1 MERLKIGII
10 GAGRIGSLH
19 AKNITT
25 EIPEGEVVA
34 IADIFE
40 DAAKRVAGELGIPNA
55 YKDYRYILDDKD
67 IDAVFICTSTDT
79 HAKLIKEA
87 SDAKKDIF
95 CEKPIAL
102 NLEEIDEA
110 LSRVKENNVILQI
123 GFNRRFDPSFA
134 RVRELVREGSIGEP
148 HILKITSR
156 DPLPP
161 PIEYVKV
168 SGGIFIDMTIH
179 DFDMARFLIGD
190 EIEEVFA
197 QGSVLV
203 DPEIGKAGDIDT
215 AITTLKFKNGALGV
229 IDNSRKAVYGYDQR
243 VEVFGSK
250 GVARAENKRPDETIY
265 GNEKGFHTSLPLFF
279 FLERYREA
287 YIKEVKAFI
296 ESVREKK
303 TPPVTGEDGKIAVVI
318 AKAATRSLKEGKPV
332 KL

>member
-265 GNEKGFHTSLPLFF
+265 GDEKGFHASLPLFF